1 VHFLFI
7 GAIAACAVSALVA
20 TSQWLSV
27 RTETSALRIRQTS
40 NRARIVAALG
50 CLFAFLAPVA
60 SVVHAFLAIESFDIE
75 HRATALADGISHAMN
90 SALIAALFVAPT
102 VVIALILAKKSRR

>member
-1 VHFLFI
+1 VQFLTI

-20 TSQWLSV
+20 ISQWLRV
-27 RTETSALRIRQTS
+27 RTETSALRVRQVS
-40 NRARIVAALG
+40 DRARMVAALG

-60 SVVHAFLAIESFDIE
+60 RVVQAFIAIEPRDIE

-90 SALIAALFVAPT
+90 SALLGALFVAPT
-102 VVIALILAKKSRR
+102 VIIALVLAKKSRR